1 MRLGILGPAHG
12 DLQALARG
20 AQFLLDDAR
29 AEKIIYLSDDDAMDQ
44 VVAAWASGLVE
55 DDPAEG
61 ALFERAAVRGANAS
75 ADELDSFV
83 DREQARLRLKVLVSL
98 PRAPKRTIEILDG
111 RVVLFVHDKAM
122 LDEEDI
128 AAAALLVF
136 GRSAEPLIKRVG
148 ARTFLSPGPVGE
160 AGGGR
165 ALLDD
170 GGGGIKIELIDA
182 SGVVTSQG
190 SVEPAKQASRMR
202 VQGGG
207 TPGGAGA

>member
-20 AQFLLDDAR
+20 AQFLLDEAR
-29 AEKIIYLSDDDAMDQ
+29 VEKVIYLSDDDAMDQ

-61 ALFERAAVRGANAS
+61 TLFERAAVRGASAS

-83 DREQARLRLKVLVSL
+83 EREQARLRLKILVSL

-136 GRSAEPLIKRVG
+136 GRSAEPLVKRVG
-148 ARTFLSPGPVGE
+148 ARTFLSPGPVTE

-165 ALLDD
+165 AVLDD
-170 GGGGIKIELIDA
+170 TGGGIRVELHDGTGLVHA
-182 SGVVTSQG
+182 QVV
-190 SVEPAKQASRMR
+190 VEPAKQATRMR

-207 TPGGAGA
+207 APGGTGA

>member
-83 DREQARLRLKVLVSL
+83 DREQARVRLKVLVSL

>member
-55 DDPAEG
+55 DDPGEG
-61 ALFERAAVRGANAS
+61 ALFERAAARGAGAS

-83 DREQARLRLKVLVSL
+83 EREQARLRLKVLVSL

-122 LDEEDI
+122 LNEEDI

-136 GRSAEPLIKRVG
+136 GRSSEPVIKRVG
-148 ARTFLSPGPVGE
+148 ARTFLSPGPVGDPT
-160 AGGGR
+160 GGR
-165 ALLDD
+165 AVLDD
-170 GGGGIKIELIDA
+170 GGGGIRIELIDA
-182 SGVVTSQG
+182 AGEVRSHG
-190 SVEPAKQASRMR
+190 SVEPAKQATRMR
-202 VQGGG
+202 VQGGP
-207 TPGGAGA
+207 PGGAGA